1 MDWEGKFTPATY
13 TEEAYQLFAQTMS
26 GLVEAAEKL
35 GVIIGLEGGYN
46 HVLHTPALMKRFLDD
61 IASPNVEVI
70 FDDMNLIHPHET
82 DRESQKRILDQ
93 AFSWYGDRI
102 TVLHIKDVAFEG
114 EKQVFHFI
122 GEGVFD
128 YEPLLRWVKKEKPQ
142 IDVLLESCKPER
154 YHEDVRF
161 LQEMYEGIE

>member
-70 FDDMNLIHPHET
+70 FDAMNLIHPHET

-114 EKQVFHFI
+114 R
-122 GEGVFD
+122 
-128 YEPLLRWVKKEKPQ
+128 L
-142 IDVLLESCKPER
+142 
-154 YHEDVRF
+154 
-161 LQEMYEGIE
+161 